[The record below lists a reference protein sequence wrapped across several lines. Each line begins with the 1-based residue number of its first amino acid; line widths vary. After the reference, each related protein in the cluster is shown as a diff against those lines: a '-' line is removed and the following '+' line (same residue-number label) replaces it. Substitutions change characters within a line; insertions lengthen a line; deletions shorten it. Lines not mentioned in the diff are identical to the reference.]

1 MENLLARLLD
11 ALPDLT
17 LCMIR
22 LTTKKRGRLRP
33 RAWWK
38 SSRTSNRRSGAKADN
53 FNPGIR

>member
-22 LTTKKRGRLRP
+22 LTTKS
-33 RAWWK
+33 A
-38 SSRTSNRRSGAKADN
+38 AA
-53 FNPGIR
+53 